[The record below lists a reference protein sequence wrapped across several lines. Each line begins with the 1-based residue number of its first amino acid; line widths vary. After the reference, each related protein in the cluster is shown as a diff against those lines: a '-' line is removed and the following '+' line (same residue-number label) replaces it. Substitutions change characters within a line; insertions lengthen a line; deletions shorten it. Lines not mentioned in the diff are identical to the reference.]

1 MLSRKDRFLTLPLP
15 LEGIRI
21 ADFTN
26 ACSGPYGTMMLA
38 DFGAEVIRVESLQY
52 FPNSTRGTTPRPSK
66 ALMST
71 GSRLV
76 VAYVDGEPGEKPW
89 NRHAMFNCHAR
100 NKMSMTVNVRTP
112 EGLDVMKR
120 LVQKS
125 DAVVDNYSAGVMDRM
140 GMSYEVL
147 RSWKQDIVV
156 MQMPAFGLSGPY
168 MKTRSFGIGV
178 EGLCGFTSLRGYAD
192 DLQYQHIPSVVH
204 MDTTGGAGS
213 AFALLVAL
221 HDRDRTG
228 EGQFIEFPQAENML
242 PNLGEFL
249 LDAQMNQRQY
259 GPMGNHHPRMAPHN
273 VYPCNAPASWVA
285 IAVADD
291 AEWQRLCHA
300 LGWPSWAMDS
310 RYHTLMGRL
319 TCQDEIDNA
328 LAEWTRQRTPQEAAQ
343 HLQAYQVTAGP
354 VLSAAAAFQDPQ
366 LRDRGFFEPLTH
378 PEAGTHEYPGVLWKM
393 SHTPA
398 HLRTPPCC
406 LGEHNDYVY
415 GTLLGYTAEEI
426 QSLTEAGH
434 IGDTYVEAQTK
445 ARGS

>member
-1 MLSRKDRFLTLPLP
+1 MTLPLP

-26 ACSGPYGTMMLA
+26 VYSGPYGMMMLA

-66 ALMST
+66 ALLDT
-71 GSRLV
+71 GSRV
-76 VAYVDGEPGEKPW
+76 VIAYVDGEPGEKPW

-100 NKMSMTVNVRTP
+100 NKMSMTVNLKTP
-112 EGLDVMKR
+112 EGLEVVKR

-140 GMSYEVL
+140 GLSYEIL
-147 RSWKQDIVV
+147 RSWKPDIVV

-168 MKTRSFGIGV
+168 MKTQAFGIGV
-178 EGLCGFTSLRGYAD
+178 EGPCGFTSLRGYTD
-192 DLQYQHIPSVVH
+192 DVAYQSVPSVVH
-204 MDTTGGAGS
+204 MDTTSGPGS
-213 AFALLVAL
+213 AFALLSAL
-221 HDRDRTG
+221 HYRDRTG

-259 GPMGNHHPRMAPHN
+259 GPLGNHHPHMAPHN
-273 VYPCNAPASWVA
+273 VYPCQPEKTWVA

-291 AEWQRLCHA
+291 AEWRRLCQA
-300 LGWPSWAMDS
+300 LGWLDWAMDS
-310 RYHTLMGRL
+310 QYQTLEGRL
-319 TCQDEIDNA
+319 QHQDEIDIA
-328 LAEWTRQRTPQEAAQ
+328 LAEWTGEQTPTAAA
-343 HLQAYQVTAGP
+343 HYLQKHQVTAGP
-354 VLSAAAAFQDPQ
+354 VLSAADAYTDPQ
-366 LRDRGFFEPLTH
+366 LRDRGFFETLTH
-378 PEAGTHEYPGVLWKM
+378 PEAGTHEYPGILWKM

-415 GTLLGYTAEEI
+415 GTLLAYTAEEI
-426 QSLTEAGH
+426 RDLTETGH
-434 IGDTYVEAQTK
+434 IGDTYVEAQV
-445 ARGS
+445 

>member
-1 MLSRKDRFLTLPLP
+1 MLLTLPLP

-26 ACSGPYGTMMLA
+26 VYSGPYGTMMLA

-52 FPNSTRGTTPRPSK
+52 FPNSTRGTTPRPSP
-66 ALMST
+66 ALMAT

-100 NKMSMTVNVRTP
+100 NKMSMTVNIRTP
-112 EGLDVMKR
+112 EGLDVVRR

-125 DAVVDNYSAGVMDRM
+125 DVVVDNYSAGVMDRL
-140 GMSYEVL
+140 GLSYEVL
-147 RSWKQDIVV
+147 RSWKPDIVV

-168 MKTRSFGIGV
+168 MKTQSFGIGV
-178 EGLCGFTSLRGYAD
+178 EGPCGFTALRGYTD
-192 DLQYQHIPSVVH
+192 DVQYQHVPSVVH
-204 MDTTGGAGS
+204 MDAASGPGS
-213 AFALLVAL
+213 AFALLMAL
-221 HDRDRTG
+221 HYRDRTG
-228 EGQFIEFPQAENML
+228 EGQFVEFPQAENML
-242 PNLGEFL
+242 PHLGEFF
-249 LDAQMNQRQY
+249 LDAQMNRRRY
-259 GPMGNHHPRMAPHN
+259 GPLGNHHPRMAPHN
-273 VYPCNAPASWVA
+273 VYPCNAPKSWVA

-291 AEWQRLCHA
+291 AEWQRLCEA

-310 RYHTLMGRL
+310 RYHTLSGRL
-319 TCQDEIDNA
+319 EHQDAIDA
-328 LAEWTRQRTPQEAAQ
+328 TLTEWTRQRTPQEAAQ
-343 HLQAYQVTAGP
+343 YLQDHRVTAGP
-354 VLSAAAAFQDPQ
+354 VLSAAAAYQDPQ

-378 PEAGTHEYPGVLWKM
+378 PEAGTHEYPGILWKM

-415 GTLLGYTAEEI
+415 RTLLEYTAEEI
-426 QSLTEAGH
+426 QSLTEMGH
-434 IGDTYVEAQTK
+434 IGDTYVEA
-445 ARGS
+445 